1 MISTK
6 NERTALFVSTII
18 FALVAVMQLWRAF
31 ANVPLELN
39 GQLIPVWTSLLVG
52 LGSAAMACWTGL
64 LLKRRRPL
72 I

>member
-6 NERTALFVSTII
+6 NERTALLVSTII
-18 FALVAVMQLWRAF
+18 FAVVAVVQLWRAF
-31 ANVPLELN
+31 ANIPVEFN
-39 GQLIPVWTSLLVG
+39 GQLVPVWTSLLIG